1 MSSEHVEP
9 GEGHS
14 PAAWIA
20 VSIMLIAIAASTL
33 ALFIGQ
39 PWLFAAGVVL
49 LVLGPIVGWILA
61 KAGYGVNGP
70 KYTPKEH
77 K

>member
-20 VSIMLIAIAASTL
+20 VSIMLIAIAAATL

-39 PWLFAAGVVL
+39 PWLFAIGVVL
-49 LVLGPIVGWILA
+49 LILGPIAGWVVS

>member
-20 VSIMLIAIAASTL
+20 VSIMLIAIAAATL

-39 PWLFAAGVVL
+39 MWLFIAGVVL
-49 LVLGPIVGWILA
+49 LVLGPIVGWVVA

-70 KYTPKEH
+70 KYSPKEH
-77 K
+77 A

>member
-20 VSIMLIAIAASTL
+20 VSIMLIAIAMATL

-39 PWLFAAGVVL
+39 AWLFGAGVVL
-49 LVLGPIVGWILA
+49 LVLGPIVGWALA

-70 KYTPKEH
+70 KFTPKDH

>member
-14 PAAWIA
+14 PAAW
-20 VSIMLIAIAASTL
+20 VSVTIMIIAISASTL
-33 ALFIGQ
+33 ALFIAQ
-39 PWLFAAGVVL
+39 TWLFITGVVL
-49 LVLGPIVGWILA
+49 LLVGLLAGWVLA

-70 KYTPKEH
+70 KYSPKER

>member
-14 PAAWIA
+14 PAAW
-20 VSIMLIAIAASTL
+20 VSVIIMLIAISASTL
-33 ALFIGQ
+33 ALFIAQ
-39 PWLFAAGVVL
+39 TWLFVAGVVL
-49 LVLGPIVGWILA
+49 LVIGLLAGWVLA
-61 KAGYGVNGP
+61 KAGFGVNGP
-70 KYTPKEH
+70 RYSPKER